1 MENKKMVRKNGKPL
15 RKWSCIILVTGS
27 GYRDSCRECPAL
39 VFFKCDTIR
48 HRENILFSQFY
59 IREV

>member
-1 MENKKMVRKNGKPL
+1 MVRKNGKPL
-15 RKWSCIILVTGS
+15 RKWSCLILVTGS

-39 VFFKCDTIR
+39 VFFKCDAVR

-59 IREV
+59 IKEV